1 MTSSF
6 RPIARKTARP
16 TLAVGLLVASVL
28 AGCASV
34 AGLTGQDTRN
44 VVRPGAFAGGPSDA
58 PIPRPDPAD
67 GPEVVDGPAL
77 VATPTGRPARA
88 LTLRADPGL
97 PGAPVA
103 RPVSG
108 AELID
113 AKVGD
118 ISGRPV
124 YANEFFEPMEARLK
138 AEAKRLPRGS
148 WVRLAKN
155 EIDRNVQLIVTDELL
170 RAEAL
175 ANLTS
180 QQRQG
185 LRAFLEGVR
194 NDLISRNAGSAEL
207 AERRLRAEE
216 GKGLDEIVQDQE
228 KTALVQTAIIQ
239 EINRGVNVSWRDI
252 EQRYER
258 DHDIYNPAPT
268 ARFVLIRVPTD
279 DTAGVGQVTEAL
291 ASGKP
296 FAEIASG
303 VPNTFKP
310 DEGGVY
316 EERFE
321 DEFAEHEFFG
331 ADELNQAAWGLS
343 PGEWTGPFEF
353 GSQTGWLM
361 LESVKSDSISL
372 YEAQLDIE
380 RELLLERRQRKLD
393 EYINL
398 LVEQARVGDL
408 EDLKGRLLD
417 IATERYAPAE

>member
-1 MTSSF
+1 
-6 RPIARKTARP
+6 
-16 TLAVGLLVASVL
+16 
-28 AGCASV
+28 
-34 AGLTGQDTRN
+34 
-44 VVRPGAFAGGPSDA
+44 
-58 PIPRPDPAD
+58 
-67 GPEVVDGPAL
+67 
-77 VATPTGRPARA
+77 
-88 LTLRADPGL
+88 
-97 PGAPVA
+97 
-103 RPVSG
+103 
-108 AELID
+108 
-113 AKVGD
+113 
-118 ISGRPV
+118 
-124 YANEFFEPMEARLK
+124 
-138 AEAKRLPRGS
+138 
-148 WVRLAKN
+148 
-155 EIDRNVQLIVTDELL
+155 
-170 RAEAL
+170 
-175 ANLTS
+175 
-180 QQRQG
+180 
-185 LRAFLEGVR
+185 
-194 NDLISRNAGSAEL
+194 
-207 AERRLRAEE
+207 
-216 GKGLDEIVQDQE
+216 
-228 KTALVQTAIIQ
+228 
-239 EINRGVNVSWRDI
+239 
-252 EQRYER
+252 
-258 DHDIYNPAPT
+258 
-268 ARFVLIRVPTD
+268 
-279 DTAGVGQVTEAL
+279 VTEAL

-393 EYINL
+393 EYINR